1 MGRQITLE
9 EMIKECEYEQKVNTE
24 TIKLPEEPKGR
35 GDEKKVLSEELG
47 CNEILQQARFD
58 NLRGSSK

>member
-9 EMIKECEYEQKVNTE
+9 EMIKECEDEQKINTE
-24 TIKLPEEPKGR
+24 TNKLPEEPKGK
-35 GDEKKVLSEELG
+35 GDKKEVLSEELG

-58 NLRGSSK
+58 NLRSSSK